1 MTGIDVLFAFGK
13 AFFVVMFAM
22 NVAVL
27 LTWADRRYGALLQ
40 DRVGPER
47 AVVWLP
53 RRVAQGLAFLPAAAV
68 AAAVVLFAWVNK
80 EDAQGLPGNAV
91 LLAQAAIFMTWFTGL
106 VIAGSVKARGPRDSF
121 DAFIQSLGDPRVF
134 FYCGLVVHVAVLL
147 VAGLLRGSSAGEI
160 FVDVEYRGGAMLLAA
175 AVVAGAVYAVL
186 QMKDDKI
193 GLRLLG
199 LLHPAA
205 DGLKTAFK
213 EDFIPPNAD
222 RFLHSIAP
230 IISFFPALVVL
241 GTVPFGDTLCFGEA
255 TDDVKLGPLAFI
267 KAGGLDPRKLMAMVP
282 HQGICPDHALKL
294 QVIDLDIGLLY
305 FFALAGTG
313 IVGAALAGWSSDNKY
328 SLLGGVRA
336 ASQMVSYE
344 VTLGLTLIGAVMTY
358 GTLRID
364 DMVRWQAENAWGIF
378 VQPLAFVLFFSA
390 SVAESKRIPFDLPE
404 GESELVAGYYTEY
417 SGMKFAMFFFAE
429 YVAVVTSS
437 ALMAAIFLGGWS
449 LPFFARDGLH
459 VAIGGT
465 ELFSQAMPHA
475 TVVVLGV
482 LGFIVKTIAL
492 CMIQLTIRW
501 TLPRFRY
508 DQLMRLGWRMLLPAS
523 LANLLVTGLVLLA
536 IDAAGPSVTQ
546 ALAVVGQLTQAVVA
560 VFGIFVAVVFV
571 RFLLEPA
578 HHRRVVSSTSAKFA
592 ALAGGTRSARMSA

>member
-1 MTGIDVLFAFGK
+1 MSGIEYLFTFGK

-22 NVAVL
+22 NVAVI

-53 RRVAQGLAFLPAAAV
+53 RKVAQALAFGPAVGAAV
-68 AAAVVLFAWVNK
+68 AILVFAESNK
-80 EDAQGLPGNAV
+80 EDAVAKTGNAMF
-91 LLAQAAIFMTWFTGL
+91 LSQGAIFMTWFTAL
-106 VIAGSVKARGPRDSF
+106 VIAGAVKRRGVQNSF
-121 DAFIQSLGDPRVF
+121 DAFIKSLGDPRVI
-134 FYCGLVVHVAVLL
+134 FYGGLIAHVGAFL
-147 VAGLLRGSSAGEI
+147 VAGLLRGSPTGVMLRDLA
-160 FVDVEYRGGAMLLAA
+160 YRGGAALLAA
-175 AVVAGAVYAVL
+175 AVVASATYAVL
-186 QMKDDKI
+186 QMKGDRV

-241 GTVPFGDTLCFGEA
+241 GTVPFGDVLCFGEA
-255 TDDVKLGPLAFI
+255 QSDGWHGLI
-267 KAGGLDPRKLMAMVP
+267 KAGRLDPAHLMSLVP
-282 HQGICPDHALKL
+282 RDGVCHEHGLKL
-294 QVIDLDIGLLY
+294 QVADLNIGLLY

-328 SLLGGVRA
+328 SLLGGLRA

-344 VTLGLTLIGAVMTY
+344 VTLGLTMVGAIMVY

-364 DMVRWQAENAWGIF
+364 EMVRWQAENTWGVF
-378 VQPLAFVLFFSA
+378 AQPLGFILFFAA

-404 GESELVAGYYTEY
+404 GESELVAGYFTEY

-437 ALMAAIFLGGWS
+437 ALMAAIFFGGWH
-449 LPFFARDGLH
+449 LPFIARDGVHLS
-459 VAIGGT
+459 IGET
-465 ELFSQAMPHA
+465 VLFTQRMSHGF
-475 TVVVLGV
+475 VVL
-482 LGFIVKTIAL
+482 LGFLGFVVKTIML

-508 DQLMRLGWRMLLPAS
+508 DQLMRLGWRKLLPAS
-523 LANLLVTGLVLLA
+523 LANVVVTGLAVLALQS
-536 IDAAGPSVTQ
+536 AGPSVLRGLGVAADLTELLV
-546 ALAVVGQLTQAVVA
+546 AGLGIVGVIA
-560 VFGIFVAVVFV
+560 FV
-571 RFLLEPA
+571 RLLLAPA
-578 HHRRVVSSTSAKFA
+578 EHRRVLSSTSAKFA
-592 ALAGGTRSARMSA
+592 AMAGGTRAARMGA

>member
-1 MTGIDVLFAFGK
+1 MSGIEFLFTFGK

-53 RRVAQGLAFLPAAAV
+53 QRLAQALAFLPAVLV
-68 AAAVVLFAWVNK
+68 AAGVLHFAEANK
-80 EDAQGLPGNAV
+80 EDAAGKTGNAM
-91 LLAQAAIFMTWFTGL
+91 LLGQAAIFMIWFTGL
-106 VIAGSVKARGPRDSF
+106 VIAGAVKSRGPRSSF
-121 DAFIQSLGDPRVF
+121 DRFVQSLGDPRGF
-134 FYCGLVVHVAVLL
+134 FYVGLIAHLVLFL
-147 VAGLLRGSSAGEI
+147 LPGLLGDTPAGAL
-160 FVDVEYRGGAMLLAA
+160 VRTAAYGGGAALLATA
-175 AVVAGAVYAVL
+175 ILGGAVYAVL
-186 QMKDDKI
+186 QMREERV

-213 EDFIPPNAD
+213 EDFVPPNAD
-222 RFLHSIAP
+222 RFLHGIAP

-255 TDDVKLGPLAFI
+255 ASDVGVGPLTLI
-267 KAGGLDPRKLMAMVP
+267 KAGRLDPRQLMAVVP
-282 HQGICPDHALKL
+282 RDGICPEHALKL
-294 QVIDLDIGLLY
+294 QVADLNIGLLY

-313 IVGAALAGWSSDNKY
+313 IVGAALAGWSSDNKF
-328 SLLGGVRA
+328 SLLGGLRA

-344 VTLGLTLIGAVMTY
+344 VTLGLTMVGAVMCY

-364 DMVRWQAENAWGIF
+364 EMVRWQAENTWGIF
-378 VQPLAFVLFFSA
+378 VQPLGFILFFAA

-437 ALMAAIFLGGWS
+437 ALMAAVFFGGWH

-459 VAIGGT
+459 IQIGD
-465 ELFSQAMPHA
+465 
-475 TVVVLGV
+475 TVLLTQRMSHGFVVLV
-482 LGFIVKTIAL
+482 GFVGFVVKTVAL

-508 DQLMRLGWRMLLPAS
+508 DQLMRLGWRKLLPAS
-523 LANLLVTGLVLLA
+523 LANVLVTALAILAIQSAGASVMRGLAIAADLTELLLA
-536 IDAAGPSVTQ
+536 
-546 ALAVVGQLTQAVVA
+546 AL
-560 VFGIFVAVVFV
+560 GIFVAIVFT
-571 RFLLEPA
+571 RFLLAPA
-578 HHRRVVSSTSAKFA
+578 EHRRVVASTSAKFA
-592 ALAGGTRSARMSA
+592 ALAGGTRTARMGA